1 MGGETSKKPEPKK
14 DDVMTVIFQMKMT
27 SKRLSREAKRC
38 EKEQQ
43 KNLKKV
49 EATLKKGDEE
59 SARMYVENSQRN
71 KMEARRYQ
79 TLASKLDAMAG
90 RIKSNAYS
98 TDVMKHLTY
107 NVTPVLQKEA
117 NNMNLEQLCM
127 NLENFQEAFDKM
139 EINANIA
146 NQNFSNMAYNGMNTD
161 ETDNLMQQMKAK
173 VTYDMAKDNGMEIPL
188 QETQQTAPVKEKT
201 KDDAALDDFIEGLKK

>member
-1 MGGETSKKPEPKK
+1 MGGDVSKKPQPKK

-38 EKEQQ
+38 EKEQK
-43 KNLKKV
+43 KNLQKV
-49 EATLKKGDEE
+49 EVTLKKGDEE

-98 TDVMKHLTY
+98 TDVMKHLTH

-146 NQNFSNMAYNGMNTD
+146 NQNFSNMAYNGMSTD
-161 ETDNLMQQMKAK
+161 ETDNIMQQMKAK
-173 VTYDMAKDNGMEIPL
+173 VTYDMAKDNGMEVPL
-188 QETQQTAPVKEKT
+188 VETQQTVTTKEKT